1 MDDVR
6 FKLAVQPACLL
17 WARQQWNH
25 LLSSLFLSQKTDL
38 DQARCLLLRVKDKEL
53 ITELYYRIKNQ
64 ESSFRSISFEFGE
77 GPEARQGGLISL
89 TPLSKLPFGL
99 AQVIPTL
106 NIDELAG
113 PYRHGS
119 FYSVIQL
126 KEFRPCEL
134 DSAAEDYLLSH
145 QLACWK

>member
-1 MDDVR
+1 M
-6 FKLAVQPACLL
+6 
-17 WARQQWNH
+17 
-25 LLSSLFLSQKTDL
+25 
-38 DQARCLLLRVKDKEL
+38 
-53 ITELYYRIKNQ
+53 
-64 ESSFRSISFEFGE
+64 
-77 GPEARQGGLISL
+77 ISL

-145 QLACWK
+145 QLASWTESTVNYLNQCIVDAQSTVNPSLGS